1 MSEPASNARTP
12 TSAPTRI
19 DVAATGGPTRNGAA
33 PTGLVVFDFDNTL
46 VHSRIDFQ
54 GIRTELI
61 GLLRRF
67 GRPDI
72 DEEAVRRLSI
82 GQIIEAGEAH
92 DPAYGPDAWQ
102 VVLEYE
108 RAGMLAATIEPGAGE
123 SLAALRAAG
132 FRLAVLTN
140 NAGPATFAALEKFA
154 LRDAFDLVLTRDDVP
169 MKPDPTGVLRA
180 RAELA
185 PDGMRTVVVGDS
197 WLDGA
202 AAQRAGV
209 PFVAFQPRPGVLEE
223 RGVPVW
229 TVVER
234 LDQLPALLAGPW
246 PDIAERP
253 AG

>member
-1 MSEPASNARTP
+1 MSEPRRTSERSSNGET
-12 TSAPTRI
+12 
-19 DVAATGGPTRNGAA
+19 TGNGAGA
-33 PTGLVVFDFDNTL
+33 SGLVVFDFDNTL

-54 GIRTELI
+54 AIRTEL
-61 GLLRRF
+61 LALRRRF
-67 GRPDI
+67 DWPDV
-72 DEEAVRRLSI
+72 DEEALRRLSI
-82 GQIIEAGEAH
+82 GQIIEEGEAR
-92 DPAYGPDAWQ
+92 DAAYGSEAWQ
-102 VVLEYE
+102 IVLEYE

-123 SLAALRAAG
+123 SLGALRAAG

-140 NAGPATFAALEKFA
+140 NAGPATLAALDTFA
-154 LRDAFDLVLTRDDVP
+154 LRDAFELVLTRDEVP
-169 MKPDPTGVLRA
+169 MKPDPTGVARA

-185 PDGMRTVVVGDS
+185 PDGARTVVIGDS

-202 AAQRAGV
+202 AARGAGV

-229 TVVER
+229 AVVDR

-246 PDIAERP
+246 PAVVAEPP